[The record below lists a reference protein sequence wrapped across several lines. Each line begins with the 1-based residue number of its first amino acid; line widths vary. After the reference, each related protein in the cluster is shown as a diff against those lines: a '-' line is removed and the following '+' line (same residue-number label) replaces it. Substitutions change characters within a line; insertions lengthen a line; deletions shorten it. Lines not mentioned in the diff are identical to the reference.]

1 MKQKVALCTGISGQD
16 GSYMAEFLL
25 DKGYTVFGLIR
36 RTTSDSLWRMRHIL
50 DKITLIQGDLLDQS
64 SLNRAIQ
71 TAQPNE
77 CYHLGAQSFVKHSF
91 EAPEYTINVT
101 GLGTLRMLEA
111 IRNYKKDCK
120 LFYAGSSEQFGKV
133 KETPQTEN
141 TPFYPRSPY
150 GVAKV
155 MGYEISRNY
164 REAYNMFIS
173 CGISFNHESERRGEE
188 FVSRKITKQVAKMK
202 RELFTHGEIR
212 SKLALG
218 NLEAKRDFGYSPDYV
233 EGFWKTL
240 QQDTPDDYVF
250 ATGMTNSIENLV
262 AVAFRCIGIVD
273 WQEYV
278 VQDERFM
285 RPAEVDYL
293 RGDATKAHDK
303 LNWWATTG
311 FAELVKKMVEA
322 EV

>member
-212 SKLALG
+212 SKLTLG
-218 NLEAKRDFGYSPDYV
+218 NLEAKRDFGYAPDYV